1 MRLLAISGSLR
12 SGSHNTELLRAAG
25 ADLPEDVEFVLWSGL
40 ADIPAYDWDLDVAP
54 PPRPVAELRAE
65 IERSDAVL
73 IATPEYN
80 SSVPGALKNA
90 LDWASRPYPG
100 NVLRRKRVAVV
111 GASTG
116 LFGALAA
123 QAELRKVLEDHRRG
137 RPRRRSVAPRRQHS
151 VRGRTSPRSRARQ
164 RVRGDGRR
172 PRRRAGRARSL
183 TDRTTGGQSTWSTAF
198 PPIRRSSNASWATA
212 ASRHEHSSSTCPSS
226 RPSAMSRHR
235 RERSPA
241 PLPCA
246 SSSSKRFSV

>member
-12 SGSHNTELLRAAG
+12 SGSHNTELLRAVG
-25 ADLPEDVEFVLWSGL
+25 ADLPDDVEFVLWSGL
-40 ADIPAYDWDLDVAP
+40 AGIPAYDWDLDVVP

-100 NVLRRKRVAVV
+100 NVLRRKRVAVI

-123 QAELRKVLEDHRRG
+123 QAELRKVLKTIGADVLD
-137 RPRRRSVAPRRQHS
+137 VALSLPAAN
-151 VRGRTSPRSRARQ
+151 TAFA
-164 RVRGDGRR
+164 DGRLR
-172 PRRRAGRARSL
+172 DRELARALGAIVEDLVGEPVERA
-183 TDRTTGGQSTWSTAF
+183 A
-198 PPIRRSSNASWATA
+198 
-212 ASRHEHSSSTCPSS
+212 
-226 RPSAMSRHR
+226 
-235 RERSPA
+235 
-241 PLPCA
+241 
-246 SSSSKRFSV
+246 